1 MFHELNFWGLLTLKI
16 GLITDGTKKHLK
28 YLKMEYSFYDFLKL
42 LGSLALFLYGMKIM
56 SEGLQKFAGDRLR
69 RILTAMTTNR
79 VTGVLTGVLIT
90 ALVQSSSAT
99 TVMVVSFV
107 NAGLLTLS
115 QSIGVIMGANI
126 GTTVT
131 AWIISALGFKVD
143 IAAFALPL
151 LAFGIPLLFSQKSN
165 RKYVGEFIF
174 GFSFLFMG
182 LSYLKNNAPD
192 LSQNPDMLAFVQ
204 NYTDMGFISIL
215 LFVLIGTVL
224 TMVVQASAATMAIT
238 LIMCANGWISF
249 ELGAAL
255 VLGENIGTTITANLA
270 ALTGNTQA
278 RRAALAH
285 LAFNVFGVL
294 WVLCLFVPFTE
305 AVSWFVENVM
315 GSNDPSVA
323 VSFKLSA
330 FHTAFNICNVL
341 ILIWFVPFIE
351 RTVCAIIPLKEQDE
365 EYRLRFISGGMLS
378 TAELSILQASKEIH
392 LFAERTHRMFG
403 MVRDLL
409 HTEKDDDFNRVFSR
423 VEKYEN
429 ISDSME
435 LEIANY
441 LNKVSEGRLSSESK
455 LQIRGMLREVTEIE
469 SIGDSCYNL
478 ARTISRKRQSN
489 EDFVQKQY
497 DHIHFM
503 MELADEALTQMIKV
517 VERTEHNA
525 LDVNKSYNL
534 ENEINNYRNQLKNQN
549 IVDVNNK
556 EYSYQMGVYYMD
568 IIAECEK
575 LGDYVVNVVEASCD
589 IKEKKAS

>member
-1 MFHELNFWGLLTLKI
+1 
-16 GLITDGTKKHLK
+16 
-28 YLKMEYSFYDFLKL
+28 MEYSFYDLLKL
-42 LGSLALFLYGMKIM
+42 FGSLALFLYGMKIM

-107 NAGLLTLS
+107 NAGLLTLA

-165 RKYVGEFIF
+165 RKSIGEFIF

-182 LSYLKNNAPD
+182 LSMLQANAPD
-192 LSQNPDMLAFVQ
+192 LQKNPDMLAFVQ
-204 NYTDMGFISIL
+204 NYTDMGFLSIL
-215 LFVLIGTVL
+215 LFVFIGTIL

-278 RRAALAH
+278 RRAAMAH
-285 LAFNVFGVL
+285 LMFNVFGVV
-294 WVLCLFVPFTE
+294 WVLCAFPFFT
-305 AVSWFVENVM
+305 AGVSWFVENVM
-315 GSNDPSVA
+315 GVTEMSVA
-323 VSFKLSA
+323 VPFKLSA
-330 FHTAFNICNVL
+330 FHSAFNICNVL

-351 RTVCAIIPLKEQDE
+351 RTVCAIIPQKEQDE
-365 EYRLRFISGGMLS
+365 EYRLRYITGGMLS
-378 TAELSILQASKEIH
+378 TSELSILQASKEIH
-392 LFAERTHRMFG
+392 LFAERTRRMFG

-409 HTEKDDDFNRVFSR
+409 HTEKDDDFNRIFSR

-441 LNKVSEGRLSSESK
+441 LNQVSEGRLSSESK
-455 LQIRGMLREVTEIE
+455 LQIRGMLRVVTEIE

-478 ARTISRKRQSN
+478 ARTINRKRQSN
-489 EDFVQKQY
+489 EDFTEQQY
-497 DHIHFM
+497 EHIHSM
-503 MELADEALTQMIKV
+503 MTLDDEALAQMITV
-517 VERTEHNA
+517 IEHTDHPA
-525 LDVNKSYNL
+525 TDVNKSYNL
-534 ENEINNYRNQLKNQN
+534 ENEINNFRNQLKNQN
-549 IVDVNNK
+549 IIDVNNK
-556 EYSYQMGVYYMD
+556 DYSYQMGVYYMD

-575 LGDYVVNVVEASCD
+575 LGDYVMNVVEASCD

>member
-1 MFHELNFWGLLTLKI
+1 
-16 GLITDGTKKHLK
+16 
-28 YLKMEYSFYDFLKL
+28 MEYSFYDFLKL

-69 RILTAMTTNR
+69 KILTAMTTNR

-151 LAFGIPLLFSQKSN
+151 LAFGIPLLFSQSN
-165 RKYVGEFIF
+165 RKSVGEFIF

-192 LSQNPDMLAFVQ
+192 LSQNPDMLSFVQ
-204 NYTDMGFISIL
+204 DYTDMGFISIL
-215 LFVLIGTVL
+215 LFVGIGTVL
-224 TMVVQASAATMAIT
+224 TMIVQASAATMAIT
-238 LIMCANGWISF
+238 LIMCANGWIDYH
-249 ELGAAL
+249 LGVAL

-285 LAFNVFGVL
+285 LVFNVFGVI
-294 WVLCLFVPFTE
+294 WVLCLFTPFTE

-315 GSNDPSVA
+315 GTKDPAVA

-330 FHTAFNICNVL
+330 FHTCFNICNVL
-341 ILIWFVPFIE
+341 ILIWFVKFIE
-351 RTVCAIIPLKEQDE
+351 RTVCAIIPMKEQDE

-392 LFAERTHRMFG
+392 LFAERTRRMFG
-403 MVRDLL
+403 MVQDLL
-409 HTEKDDDFNRVFSR
+409 HTEKDDDFNKVFSR

-441 LNKVSEGRLSSESK
+441 LNQVSEGRLSSESK
-455 LQIRGMLREVTEIE
+455 LQIRAMLREVTEIE

-478 ARTISRKRQSN
+478 ARTINRKRQTN
-489 EDFVQKQY
+489 QDFTEKQY
-497 DHIHFM
+497 EHIHFM
-503 MELADEALTQMIKV
+503 MKLTDDALEQMIVV
-517 VERTEHNA
+517 VEHPEHA
-525 LDVNKSYNL
+525 GADVNKSFNL

-549 IVDVNNK
+549 ILDVNNK
-556 EYSYQMGVYYMD
+556 EYDYQMGVYYMD

-575 LGDYVVNVVEASCD
+575 LGDYVVNVVEASSD